1 MTQTELLKHKNHFPN
16 CVFVK
21 LIPKINVQAE
31 RNEQRSSS
39 SLAINTRQSVE
50 LELTI
55 RFGLQEIEF
64 PGGTISF
71 GLRRGELKVKLE
83 NGEMPIESMGL
94 VTPLPIEVI
103 REVQKE
109 KGFKGTLGEKSN
121 VEASNKATE
130 KEAYKEYAVYTKGT
144 EEEPIWVFSSK
155 SQDEMLSGQL
165 TKESLGVIDVATGP
179 CKVEATFEIK
189 AHRDLYIK
197 DYAPLDRCMRVTDI
211 SRNKIALFRRLFLL
225 KIILKRVQSQPCLS
239 RVEGQI

>member
-1 MTQTELLKHKNHFPN
+1 MTQTELLKYENHFPN
-16 CVFVK
+16 CVSVK
-21 LIPKINVQAE
+21 LIPKINVQTE
-31 RNEQRSSS
+31 RNEQSSSS
-39 SLAINTRQSVE
+39 SLAINARQPVE

-64 PGGTISF
+64 PGGTVFF

-83 NGEMPIESMGL
+83 NGKMLMEEMGL
-94 VTPLPIEVI
+94 VKPLQLEFSKEI
-103 REVQKE
+103 QKE
-109 KGFKGTLGEKSN
+109 TGFKGTLGEKSN

-130 KEAYKEYAVYTKGT
+130 KEAYKEYAVHTKGT

-165 TKESLGVIDVATGP
+165 TKESLGIIDVTNGL
-179 CKVEATFEIK
+179 CKVRATFEIK
-189 AHRDLYIK
+189 AHRDLHIT
-197 DYAPLDRCMRVTDI
+197 DYVPLDKYMRVKDI

-225 KIILKRVQSQPCLS
+225 KVILKKVQLQPYLS